1 MVHVM
6 ARREARPCERWPTS
20 LKGEFENNSRKS
32 RDLTENWHSDSL
44 KKCKFTHSQ
53 GKMKKGDAVADDDN
67 DDVVRASVSQNE

>member
-6 ARREARPCERWPTS
+6 ARREAGSCERWPTT

-44 KKCKFTHSQ
+44 KSVNLLFLK
-53 GKMKKGDAVADDDN
+53 
-67 DDVVRASVSQNE
+67 VR